1 MRYIRDFDIAFVRVL
16 NGNTPS
22 TEVRRLRLALVHPQ
36 LDTVGGAEKAVLQ
49 IARGLKKLG
58 NEVIVYTLI
67 NDETIYPKLKKGLEI
82 VACSSSIMRPVYSI
96 RTTRRARRLNFLPGV
111 LSLARKIDKHVDL
124 INCFAF
130 PSTWSA
136 ARFKKRTRVPL
147 VWTCFEPPF
156 WHQHKELVQRQYR
169 YLRQFLKPVVTVDN
183 MLVQTTDRILTIS
196 FLIRGIIRESYGRDS
211 QVIRVGVDPEDFKG
225 ADGESVRERYG
236 IADKRIVL
244 AIGPLTP
251 IKRTMDAIL
260 AMRLIS
266 RHVPN
271 AVLLVEG
278 EGPLENEL
286 KSFVRKST
294 ILSER
299 VIFLGRVL
307 SDELKNYYAASEV
320 VLFPSIREA
329 WGLVPFEAMLLRK
342 AVVVSRD
349 TGAAEVLRS
358 GVNSVVVEPC
368 RPDLMA
374 EETIQLLTN
383 DELRRSIGDSGR
395 DLVLKDL
402 RLERTVA
409 EFAQVLH
416 EVASARR

>member
-1 MRYIRDFDIAFVRVL
+1 MLRIASVRVS
-16 NGNTPS
+16 NRNIRS
-22 TEVRRLRLALVHPQ
+22 VEVRSLRLALVHPQ
-36 LDTVGGAEKAVLQ
+36 FDTVGGAERVVLQ
-49 IARGLKKLG
+49 IARGLEKLG

-67 NDETIYPKLKKGLEI
+67 NDEAIYPKLKKGLEI
-82 VACSSSIMRPVYSI
+82 VVCSSSIMRPVYSI

-136 ARFKKRTRVPL
+136 ARVKRRTHVPF

-156 WHQHKELVQRQYR
+156 WHQHRELVQRQYP
-169 YLRQFLKPVVTVDN
+169 YLRQFLKPVVTLDN

-196 FLIRGIIRESYGRDS
+196 FLIREIIRESYGRDS
-211 QVIRVGVDPEDFKG
+211 QVIRVGIDPEDFKG
-225 ADGESVRERYG
+225 ADGDSVRERYG
-236 IADKRIVL
+236 ITDKRIVL
-244 AIGPLTP
+244 AMGPLTP

-260 AMRLIS
+260 AMRAIS

-299 VIFLGRVL
+299 VIFLGRVP
-307 SDELKNYYAASEV
+307 SDELKKYYAASEV

-329 WGLVPFEAMLLRK
+329 WGLVPFEAMLLKK

-368 RPDLMA
+368 RPEVIA
-374 EETIQLLTN
+374 EETVRLLI
-383 DELRRSIGDSGR
+383 DEKLRKSIGDSGR
-395 DLVLKDL
+395 EFVVNSLPM
-402 RLERTVA
+402 ERTVA
-409 EFAQVLH
+409 QFAQVLN